1 MELLIQVDEKVTSEN
16 IEDLIINEVEEQL
29 ENLSYDDFDDW
40 LDEIGE
46 PCNVGTLEYS
56 QSQVLKNCD
65 PTAYRV
71 CFTDDYQE
79 SMRESIEQEVRDEFE
94 AKLED

>member
-1 MELLIQVDEKVTSEN
+1 MDLILEMPEKVTSKN
-16 IEDLIINEVEEQL
+16 IEDLINAEVEEQL
-29 ENLSYDDFDDW
+29 EALDYEGFDAW
-40 LDEIGE
+40 LDDIGE
-46 PCNVGTLEYS
+46 PCYVGTLAYS

-79 SMRESIEQEVRDEFE
+79 SMRENIEQEVRDEFE

>member
-1 MELLIQVDEKVTSEN
+1 MDLILEMPEKVTSEN
-16 IEDLIINEVEEQL
+16 IEDLISNEVEEQL
-29 ENLSYDDFDDW
+29 EALDEEGFDQW

-46 PCNVGTLEYS
+46 PCKVGTLEYS
-56 QSQVLKNCD
+56 QSRVLKECD

-71 CFTDDYQE
+71 CFTDDYCE
-79 SMRESIEQEVRDEFE
+79 SMRENIEQEVRDEFE

>member
-1 MELLIQVDEKVTSEN
+1 MDLILEMPEKVTSEN
-16 IEDLIINEVEEQL
+16 IEDLITKEVDEQL
-29 ENLSYDDFDDW
+29 EALDEEGFDDW

-46 PCNVGTLEYS
+46 PCKVGTLEYS
-56 QSQVLKNCD
+56 QSRVLKECD

-79 SMRESIEQEVRDEFE
+79 SMRESIEEEVRDELE
-94 AKLED
+94 ALLED

>member
-1 MELLIQVDEKVTSEN
+1 MDLILEMPEKVTSKN
-16 IEDLIINEVEEQL
+16 IEDLINAEVEEQL
-29 ENLSYDDFDDW
+29 EALDEEGFDDW

-46 PCNVGTLEYS
+46 PCKVGTLEYS
-56 QSQVLKNCD
+56 QSRVLKECD

-71 CFTDDYQE
+71 CFTDDYCE
-79 SMRESIEQEVRDEFE
+79 SMRENIEQEVRDELE

>member
-1 MELLIQVDEKVTSEN
+1 MDLILELPEKVTSEN
-16 IEDLIINEVEEQL
+16 VEDLIDKEVEEQL
-29 ENLSYDDFDDW
+29 EALDEEGFDQW

-46 PCNVGTLEYS
+46 PCKVGTLEYS
-56 QSQVLKNCD
+56 QSEVLKQCD

-79 SMRESIEQEVRDEFE
+79 SMRESIEDQVRDELE
-94 AKLED
+94 ALLED

>member
-1 MELLIQVDEKVTSEN
+1 MDLILEMPEKVTSKN
-16 IEDLIINEVEEQL
+16 IEDLINAEVEEQL
-29 ENLSYDDFDDW
+29 EALDEEGFDDW

-46 PCNVGTLEYS
+46 PCKVGTLEYS
-56 QSQVLKNCD
+56 QSRVLKECD

>member
-1 MELLIQVDEKVTSEN
+1 MDLILGNHSRVTSEN
-16 IEDLIINEVEEQL
+16 IEDLIDAEVEEQL
-29 ENLSYDDFDDW
+29 DALDEEGFDQW

-46 PCNVGTLEYS
+46 PCKVGTLEYS
-56 QSQVLKNCD
+56 QSRVLKECD

-79 SMRESIEQEVRDEFE
+79 SMRENIEAEVRDELE
-94 AKLED
+94 ALLP

>member
-1 MELLIQVDEKVTSEN
+1 MELILETPKKVTEEN
-16 IEDLIINEVEEQL
+16 IDELVDKEVEEQL
-29 ENLSYDDFDDW
+29 EALDTEDFDDW

-46 PCNVGTLEYS
+46 PCKVGTLEYS
-56 QSQVLKNCD
+56 QSEVLKNCD

-79 SMRESIEQEVRDEFE
+79 SMRDSIEEQVREE
-94 AKLED
+94 LEDLIE